1 MAITSTG
8 IGSGLDV
15 ESIVSQLVAA
25 ERAPVENRILRN
37 ESVTNYTLSAL
48 GSLKSAMS
56 TMRDASNALFEK
68 DLRAYSAKSSNTD
81 LLTATASSEATAGSY
96 RVSVESLA
104 SSHKLVSASYTG
116 SDALVGAGSMSLAVG
131 DQSFSIDTDDTT
143 TLADLR
149 DAINDAEGNDS
160 VSAAIIQE
168 DGGAR
173 LVLTSVETG
182 TANEITVGGG
192 LASFTESQAAADA
205 LIMVE
210 GFSYTSSSNTIDDAI
225 NGVTLNLVEA
235 EPGTDIT
242 VNVTQDSSKLR
253 SSITTFVN
261 SWNTLAATFTE
272 HTQYNAEEETAG
284 ALNGDGA
291 TRSLQQQLRRIMTGS
306 TSGLGDYNSLS
317 SIGIAINTEGQFT
330 IDFEVL
336 DAALADDFSA
346 VSDLFADSEQG
357 LAVAMDT
364 AIDPYL
370 DSSGGQDA
378 ILDQRINN
386 LNDKLVSYD
395 EEIERLDMRM
405 AQVETLYRN
414 QFNALDS
421 IVNQY
426 NSISSFLT
434 QTYESSDN

>member
-1 MAITSTG
+1 MAITATG

-15 ESIVSQLVAA
+15 ESIVTQLVAA

-56 TMRDASNALFEK
+56 TMRDASNTLFEK

-81 LLTATASSEATAGSY
+81 LLSVTASAEATPGSY

-104 SSHKLVSASYTG
+104 SAHKLVSGSYSD
-116 SDALVGAGSMSLAVG
+116 SDALVGAGTMSLTVG

-149 DAINDAEGNDS
+149 DAINDADGNDS

-173 LVLTSVETG
+173 LVLTSLETG
-182 TANEITVGGG
+182 TANTIAVGGG

-210 GFSYTSSSNTIDDAI
+210 GFSYTSSSNSIDDAI
-225 NGVTLNLVEA
+225 NGVTLNLLEA

-272 HTQYNAEEETAG
+272 HTQYNAEEQTAG
-284 ALNGDGA
+284 ALNGDAA
-291 TRSLQQQLRRIMTGS
+291 TRSLQQQLRRIMTDT
-306 TSGLGDYNSLS
+306 TSGLSDYNSLS

-330 IDFEVL
+330 IDFDVL

-346 VSDLFADSEQG
+346 VSELFADSEQG
-357 LAVAMDT
+357 LAVAMDA

-378 ILDQRINN
+378 ILDQRIDN
-386 LNDKLVSYD
+386 LNDKLVGYD
-395 EEIERLDMRM
+395 EELERLDLRM

-434 QTYESSDN
+434 QTYETSDN